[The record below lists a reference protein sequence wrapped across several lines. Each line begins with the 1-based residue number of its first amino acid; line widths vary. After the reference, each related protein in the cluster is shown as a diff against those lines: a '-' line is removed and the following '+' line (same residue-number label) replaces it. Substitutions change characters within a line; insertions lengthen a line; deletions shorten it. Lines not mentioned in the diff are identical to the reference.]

1 MKIIGEALT
10 NVSLGIFESG
20 PLCFFRKGLRHY
32 LLTMGAIEEVIL
44 KETTVIQ
51 LGQA

>member
-20 PLCFFRKGLRHY
+20 PLCFFREGLRHY
-32 LLTMGAIEEVIL
+32 LLTMGTIEEVL

-51 LGQA
+51 LGPA

>member
-20 PLCFFRKGLRHY
+20 PLCFFREGLRHY
-32 LLTMGAIEEVIL
+32 LLTMGAIEEVL